1 MKGIAI
7 ISGAGGN
14 LGTAV
19 TSAFLEAKYEVIGT
33 VEQHHSTDH
42 LQKHD
47 VLNYAKIDLTI
58 AVDAEKLVVGAYKK
72 HGEIDALVLL
82 VGGFAMGNVSNTS
95 AEDIQKMVALNFN
108 TAYNLIKPYLANAK
122 SQSQQGNIIVV
133 GAKPATNL
141 SGSGETLA
149 YALSK
154 AMIMN
159 LAEVINGST
168 KDHNVRASV
177 VIPSI
182 IDTPANRSSMP
193 DANFSDWVRP
203 SAIAQ
208 LMVQICSEGFSP
220 IRDGVYK
227 VYGGV

>member
-1 MKGIAI
+1 MKSNAI
-7 ISGAGGN
+7 ITGAGGN

-19 TSAFLEAKYEVIGT
+19 TKAFLEAEYQVIGT
-33 VEQHHSTDH
+33 VEEHHSTDEM
-42 LQKHD
+42 QKHAA
-47 VLNYAKIDLTI
+47 LNYIKIDLMK
-58 AVDAEKLVVGAYKK
+58 AADSEKLVLEAFKK
-72 HGEIDALVLL
+72 HGSIDALVLL
-82 VGGFAMGNVSNTS
+82 VGGFGMGNISNSSTD
-95 AEDIQKMVALNFN
+95 DIQKMVALNFN
-108 TAYNLIKPYLANAK
+108 TAYNMIRPYLAKAK
-122 SQSQQGNIIVV
+122 DQSQQGNIIVV
-133 GAKPATNL
+133 GAKPAATL
-141 SGSGETLA
+141 ADSGEKLA

-154 AMIMN
+154 AMVMN

-168 KDHNVRASV
+168 KDTNVKASV

-193 DANFSDWVRP
+193 DANFSDWVQP

-208 LMVQICSEGFSP
+208 LMVQICSKEFTP

>member
-1 MKGIAI
+1 MKGNAI
-7 ISGAGGN
+7 ITGAGGN
-14 LGTAV
+14 LGKAV
-19 TSAFLEAKYEVIGT
+19 TKAFLEAEYGVTGT
-33 VEQHHSTDH
+33 VEEHHSTDH
-42 LQKHD
+42 LQKHEN
-47 VLNYAKIDLTI
+47 LKYIKIDLMI
-58 AVDAEKLVVGAYKK
+58 AEDAEKLVDDAFENR
-72 HGEIDALVLL
+72 GEISALVLL
-82 VGGFAMGNVSNTS
+82 VGGFGMGNIGNTS
-95 AEDIQKMVALNFN
+95 TDDIQKMVALNFN

-154 AMIMN
+154 AMVMN

-168 KDHNVRASV
+168 KEHNVKASV

-182 IDTPANRSSMP
+182 IDTPPNRSSMP
-193 DANFSDWVRP
+193 DANFSDWVQP

-208 LMVQICSEGFSP
+208 LMVQICSKDFSP
-220 IRDGVYK
+220 VRDGVYK
-227 VYGGV
+227 IYGGV

>member
-1 MKGIAI
+1 MIA
-7 ISGAGGN
+7 
-14 LGTAV
+14 
-19 TSAFLEAKYEVIGT
+19 E
-33 VEQHHSTDH
+33 
-42 LQKHD
+42 
-47 VLNYAKIDLTI
+47 
-58 AVDAEKLVVGAYKK
+58 DAEKLVDDAFENR
-72 HGEIDALVLL
+72 GEISALVLL
-82 VGGFAMGNVSNTS
+82 VGGFGMGNIGNTS
-95 AEDIQKMVALNFN
+95 TDDIQKMVALNFN

-154 AMIMN
+154 AMVMN

-168 KDHNVRASV
+168 KEHNVKASV

-182 IDTPANRSSMP
+182 IDTPPNRSSMP
-193 DANFSDWVRP
+193 DANFSDWVQP

-208 LMVQICSEGFSP
+208 LMVQICSKDFSP
-220 IRDGVYK
+220 VRDGVYK
-227 VYGGV
+227 IYGGV